1 MSRIGKK
8 PVAIPTGVNV
18 TISDRVVTVEKGGNR
33 LSMTHRPEVSVE
45 ITDDK
50 KSVCC
55 TIAENKMKD
64 KPCRAYWGLTRALI
78 QNMIEGVTKGYE
90 KKLEVVGVGWGAKI
104 QGQTLQ
110 LNVGYCNPVEMP
122 IPAGLDVQVER
133 QIITVKGCDKQMV
146 GQFAAAARSKRKP
159 EPYNGKGVRYF
170 GEQIIRKEGKSVVG
184 R

>member
-8 PVAIPTGVNV
+8 PVAVPAGVNV
-18 TISDRVVTVEKGGNR
+18 SIQDRVVTIEKGGNR
-33 LSMTHRPEVSVE
+33 LTMTHRPEVSVVFNG
-45 ITDDK
+45 DDK
-50 KSVCC
+50 AVCC
-55 TIAENKMKD
+55 TIPEEKLRD
-64 KPCRAYWGLTRALI
+64 KPSRAYWGLTRSLI
-78 QNMIEGVTKGYE
+78 QNMIDGVTKGYE

-110 LNVGYCNPVEMP
+110 LNVGFCKPVEMP